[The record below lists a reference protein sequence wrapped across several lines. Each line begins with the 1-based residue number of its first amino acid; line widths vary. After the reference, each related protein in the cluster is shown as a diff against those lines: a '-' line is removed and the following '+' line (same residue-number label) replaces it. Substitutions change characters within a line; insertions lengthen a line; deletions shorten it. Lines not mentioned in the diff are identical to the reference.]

1 MPHKV
6 ILTNKE
12 YEALILLV
20 EEEQLIM
27 IDDEENEFWNTI
39 RRKLKHFSNKKWQ
52 LSPSIKT
59 SIMH

>member
-20 EEEQLIM
+20 DEEQLIM
-27 IDDEENEFWNTI
+27 IDDEEIEFWNSI
-39 RRKLKHFSNKKWQ
+39 RSNLKHFSNKK
-52 LSPSIKT
+52 
-59 SIMH
+59 

>member
-52 LSPSIKT
+52 PSLSIKT

>member
-39 RRKLKHFSNKKWQ
+39 RRKLTHFSNKK
-52 LSPSIKT
+52 
-59 SIMH
+59 

>member
-20 EEEQLIM
+20 DEEQIIM
-27 IDDEENEFWNTI
+27 IDDQDNEYWKTI
-39 RRKLKHFSNKKWQ
+39 RSKLKNYSKK
-52 LSPSIKT
+52 K
-59 SIMH
+59 

>member
-20 EEEQLIM
+20 DEEQMIM

-39 RRKLKHFSNKKWQ
+39 RRKLKHFSQQ
-52 LSPSIKT
+52 L
-59 SIMH
+59 